1 MARRFQSG
9 LGSEFT
15 RRYKEGQQ
23 VDTLMLMS
31 VTKVH
36 YKYNTVD
43 LIALKHKE
51 TFTTS
56 YANEGKY
63 SAKLPMEFGGRNIAG
78 QPYGQ
83 INPVTVGT
91 IVLVGFVQSDKN
103 NPIILSVYGNNA
115 VTEKLARAPFV
126 SAEPN
131 DESLAKQ
138 MYQKFTL
145 YPSLTYDSVD
155 GDGTRVVSF
164 SGKSFIV
171 FDTAPNTNA
180 TMISDGNYGTTY
192 EDLGTSFYNDGEVIE
207 PMSGLA
213 PNVLFKHQ
221 GVLDSNDEPDNHQFM
236 IHIASDGTYRTSQ
249 MNKKEDWRT
258 LFEMT
263 PEGEVRLRRQ
273 GDTIRLNDG
282 FQIGELEIDKYGI
295 VRLRNGEMDLE
306 VRSDGLYSQGK
317 PLGESIGGDVDLS
330 EIYDKLNG
338 IDKDIAWAN
347 TEITNIGGEV
357 KVVAEKTTIIDGQVK
372 EMESSVSILAEKIET
387 KVSAVEVEEM
397 IDDSLT
403 EVNADIQKAKDEAEK
418 ANNMISDMAN
428 DNRLTP
434 SEKTDLSA
442 EWEIIKSEYP
452 SYINQANI
460 YEVNSDAYEEAYNK
474 LEDFVEGVL
483 VDMNATMV
491 IDGTQMRNLFK
502 TYYNERIALLNSILK
517 GLKDGITEAMKA
529 ASEAQLDATDAL
541 ANSAQAQ
548 IDANRANSLIDDIAS
563 DGKLTPSEKTQ
574 LKKEWDIIV
583 KEYPKT
589 IQQAVKYKVNT
600 DDLTLKYNTLKNI
613 VEPLLQDLTQ
623 TSIVNGQEVRD
634 RMSDYYASKTQVLK
648 DISDLAQDVMTDYGN
663 RINVAETAI
672 TQTSEA
678 ITLMAT
684 KVETIEGDVKAN
696 KAQLDVQADQISQK
710 VTASEVKDVVDD
722 AIKDIQVGGTNL
734 FVIYTQ
740 TNGWLNEIDG
750 TVGAVQDNSVV
761 SNYIKVRATSPYVAS
776 LFNNT
781 GTNTIVICWYDTNR
795 TFISGQAVANTGD
808 FSQQYKSPE
817 GAVYARLS
825 YKRAN
830 VTLMKFESGT
840 KATDFSYAWED
851 IKNDQ
856 TLLEQYIKDVEAQAE
871 KAQESADDAKN
882 NADHANQ
889 QIDDIANDNI
899 LTPSEK
905 QQILLQWEEIKTEYP
920 LNIDQA
926 SKFGANATQY
936 TNMYTALDTYLTP
949 ILADLTTNS
958 VIVGSTLRTTFKNYY
973 DRRTTLLNNIAE
985 ISKTLA
991 NNAQNKADQ
1000 LDDDMNNI
1008 GGYNYVG
1015 FSSGDGVLP
1024 RLMIKNVGYYQ
1035 VVNSTQTFVDGMV
1048 SLKQKTAGTWYGY
1061 DVGTSVNTTF
1071 SSLADFRMK
1080 EVKEGQWLTAS
1091 ANLQV
1096 IGSGSANL
1104 KIYLYNGGWNSAS
1117 SQNVT
1122 ASDGVKRVVV
1132 QQKVLANTTGV
1143 LVRIQGADTGQTELR
1158 FGNVQLEVG
1167 IRATPWKK
1175 SDIDVKE
1182 DINNAIDGIK
1192 VYKAWANSEDGTV
1205 DFTRVYP
1212 NENLMIHA
1220 SKYTK
1225 NAPFVNTAK
1234 TPDGAVMLPDAEVV
1248 ITKAGTYTFNCETDG
1263 TWYPHNTEG
1272 TDPALK
1278 RANIYIRGSK
1288 ANTSIDVHK
1297 GSNGKMPFTFTISEE
1312 EATYTWKIRTN
1323 TYGNNTVPS
1332 NVSFWNFKVEE
1343 GSSSTLYL
1351 PSPDDDPVKAKMR
1364 YQGIGVKDSNNPA
1377 DYVWSPAGD
1386 AVATTG
1392 WCNDLTDFEDFTLVY
1407 PSPNLQVKS
1416 RDVPMSLYSPISG
1429 STASVKSTLTSD
1441 GWNTIDLTGV
1451 NKLTE
1456 VLPAPDNYMAFK
1468 AGETITQSLRVMTDA
1483 NVDLSGR
1490 VQFSW
1495 FTNGSVAVPTG
1506 HLYIDGTIKHLG
1518 GKEYV
1523 VYSTYTIPAGRDSI
1537 GIRMFDMQLS
1547 AIQYNTSG
1555 TYLKFSKFKIE
1566 KGSYTGFITSEAES
1580 QKDSKMKYVGTSLVP
1595 SSDPRDFVWGLSS
1608 EYVDNDKQ
1616 EQINGK
1622 EGTWIYQPIP
1632 PSNPSIGLVWVDT
1645 TKVPY
1650 QPKRYTGT
1658 ENGWVPLTPEDVSDL
1673 PWGDDGSSLAD
1684 WINQAEQKISATS
1697 IVNTVLSSGDFT
1709 DLYNTKANTSDLDT
1723 LASQS
1728 ELKAMREEYNRLLKE
1743 GIDGIDFTPYV
1754 TQSELEQLKDSFNF
1768 SIQQAGGVNLLKNSL
1783 GFADLSFWAGG
1794 QGVTTTQSDS
1804 LAALGF
1810 GSGFHFLNQRSTL
1823 LKQKVTLPKVGDGVK
1838 YSLSLY
1844 MQVTGEFDPTAKLG
1858 ARIYEGDTLV
1868 TTLGIN
1874 SEVGQQAYPVGY
1886 QQYATVWTP
1895 NQEEVTVELFVQ
1907 NGDSLDIII
1916 SGVMLNIGDLALKW
1930 QPYPSEI
1937 YNTSVRID
1945 LRGITVK
1952 NTSTDGYTA
1961 ITPQEFSGY
1970 ARVDGQIERIF
1981 TLNGQTTEVTALKV
1995 DRSIT
2000 MAPISIFTMNSSTSK
2015 GWAFV

>member
-51 TFTTS
+51 TFTAS

-103 NPIILSVYGNNA
+103 NPIILSVYGNND

-126 SAEPN
+126 SAEHN

-317 PLGESIGGDVDLS
+317 PLGEAIGGDVDLS

-357 KVVAEKTTIIDGQVK
+357 KVVAETTTIINGQVK
-372 EMESSVSILAEKIET
+372 EMEASVSIMAEKIET
-387 KVSAVEVEEM
+387 KVSSTEVAEM

-418 ANNMISDMAN
+418 ANGMIADMAN

-460 YEVNSDAYEEAYNK
+460 YEVKSDAYEEAYNK

-483 VDMNATMV
+483 VDMNATTV
-491 IDGTQMRNLFK
+491 IDGTKMRNLFK
-502 TYYNERIALLNSILK
+502 TYYSERIALLNSILK
-517 GLKDGITEAMKA
+517 GLKDGITEAMKV

-541 ANSAQAQ
+541 ADSAQAQ

-623 TSIVNGQEVRD
+623 TSIVNGQELRD
-634 RMSDYYASKTQVLK
+634 RMSDYYASKTQILK
-648 DISDLAQDVMTDYGN
+648 DISDLAQDVMIDYGN

-672 TQTSEA
+672 TQTAEA

-696 KAQLDVQADQISQK
+696 KAQIEIQADQISQK
-710 VTASEVKDVVDD
+710 VTASEVKGVVDD

-740 TNGWLNEIDG
+740 TKGWLNENDG

-795 TFISGQAVANTGD
+795 KFISGQAVANTGD
-808 FSQQYKSPE
+808 FSQQYKSPA

-830 VTLMKFESGT
+830 TTLMKFESGT
-840 KATDFSYAWED
+840 KSTDFSYAWED

-856 TLLEQYIKDVEAQAE
+856 TLLEQYIKDVEEQAE

-936 TNMYTALDTYLTP
+936 TNMYNALNTYLTP

-958 VIVGSTLRTTFKNYY
+958 VIIGSTLRTTFKNYY
-973 DRRTTLLNNIAE
+973 DRKTTLLNNIAE
-985 ISKTLA
+985 IAKTLA
-991 NNAQNKADQ
+991 NNAQNKANQ

-1015 FSSGDGVLP
+1015 FSSGDNILP
-1024 RLMIKNVGYYQ
+1024 RLMIKNVGRYS
-1035 VVNSTQTFVDGMV
+1035 VVNADQDFADEMV
-1048 SLKQKTAGTWYGY
+1048 SLKQKTAGSWFGY
-1061 DVGTSVNTTF
+1061 DIGTSTTTNF
-1071 SSLADFRMK
+1071 SSLADYRMK
-1080 EVKEGQWLTAS
+1080 EVKAGQWITAS

-1096 IGSGSANL
+1096 IGTGFANL
-1104 KIYLYNGGWNSAS
+1104 KIFLYNNGWKEAS
-1117 SQNVT
+1117 SQTLRESN
-1122 ASDGVKRVVV
+1122 GVKRVVV
-1132 QQKVLANTTGV
+1132 QQQVASDTTGILIRV
-1143 LVRIQGADTGQTELR
+1143 QGSPAGVTELR

-1175 SDIDVKE
+1175 SDIDIKE
-1182 DINNAIDGIK
+1182 DINNVAKGLQENIDNVAKKAKEDSDKASADATKAQQDANKANQSIADLSNDNLVTPNEKLDLKKEWEIIVAEKSKNDAQADKFGVSKTDYGTKYTSLSNYITPILTDLTTNSAIVGQTLRDTFKAYYTARTDLLNAISTK
-1192 VYKAWANSEDGTV
+1192 AKALADQAQADADNAQNSVDSLKATKAWANSADGTV
-1205 DFTRVYP
+1205 DFTLIEP
-1212 NENLMIHA
+1212 KENLF
-1220 SKYTK
+1220 STGDWK
-1225 NAPFVNTAK
+1225 NRPPFSVSSISAMKIELKPNTEYVMSTNIPTWADNGTCDLFVFDSSGVPNRGVTGVALNK
-1234 TPDGAVMLPDAEVV
+1234 PRKITTLADGIIIVAMRNKE
-1248 ITKAGTYTFNCETDG
+1248 FNTG
-1263 TWYPHNTEG
+1263 TW
-1272 TDPALK
+1272 
-1278 RANIYIRGSK
+1278 
-1288 ANTSIDVHK
+1288 
-1297 GSNGKMPFTFTISEE
+1297 
-1312 EATYTWKIRTN
+1312 W
-1323 TYGNNTVPS
+1323 
-1332 NVSFWNFKVEE
+1332 
-1343 GSSSTLYL
+1343 
-1351 PSPDDDPVKAKMR
+1351 
-1364 YQGIGVKDSNNPA
+1364 
-1377 DYVWSPAGD
+1377 
-1386 AVATTG
+1386 
-1392 WCNDLTDFEDFTLVY
+1392 
-1407 PSPNLQVKS
+1407 
-1416 RDVPMSLYSPISG
+1416 
-1429 STASVKSTLTSD
+1429 
-1441 GWNTIDLTGV
+1441 
-1451 NKLTE
+1451 
-1456 VLPAPDNYMAFK
+1456 
-1468 AGETITQSLRVMTDA
+1468 
-1483 NVDLSGR
+1483 
-1490 VQFSW
+1490 
-1495 FTNGSVAVPTG
+1495 
-1506 HLYIDGTIKHLG
+1506 
-1518 GKEYV
+1518 
-1523 VYSTYTIPAGRDSI
+1523 
-1537 GIRMFDMQLS
+1537 
-1547 AIQYNTSG
+1547 
-1555 TYLKFSKFKIE
+1555 
-1566 KGSYTGFITSEAES
+1566 
-1580 QKDSKMKYVGTSLVP
+1580 
-1595 SSDPRDFVWGLSS
+1595 
-1608 EYVDNDKQ
+1608 
-1616 EQINGK
+1616 
-1622 EGTWIYQPIP
+1622 
-1632 PSNPSIGLVWVDT
+1632 
-1645 TKVPY
+1645 
-1650 QPKRYTGT
+1650 
-1658 ENGWVPLTPEDVSDL
+1658 
-1673 PWGDDGSSLAD
+1673 
-1684 WINQAEQKISATS
+1684 
-1697 IVNTVLSSGDFT
+1697 
-1709 DLYNTKANTSDLDT
+1709 
-1723 LASQS
+1723 
-1728 ELKAMREEYNRLLKE
+1728 
-1743 GIDGIDFTPYV
+1743 
-1754 TQSELEQLKDSFNF
+1754 
-1768 SIQQAGGVNLLKNSL
+1768 
-1783 GFADLSFWAGG
+1783 
-1794 QGVTTTQSDS
+1794 
-1804 LAALGF
+1804 
-1810 GSGFHFLNQRSTL
+1810 
-1823 LKQKVTLPKVGDGVK
+1823 
-1838 YSLSLY
+1838 
-1844 MQVTGEFDPTAKLG
+1844 AKL
-1858 ARIYEGDTLV
+1858 
-1868 TTLGIN
+1868 
-1874 SEVGQQAYPVGY
+1874 EVGS
-1886 QQYATVWTP
+1886 
-1895 NQEEVTVELFVQ
+1895 
-1907 NGDSLDIII
+1907 DR
-1916 SGVMLNIGDLALKW
+1916 K
-1930 QPYPSEI
+1930 
-1937 YNTSVRID
+1937 SV
-1945 LRGITVK
+1945 V
-1952 NTSTDGYTA
+1952 
-1961 ITPQEFSGY
+1961 
-1970 ARVDGQIERIF
+1970 
-1981 TLNGQTTEVTALKV
+1981 
-1995 DRSIT
+1995 
-2000 MAPISIFTMNSSTSK
+2000 
-2015 GWAFV
+2015 

>member
-282 FQIGELEIDKYGI
+282 FQIGELEIDKYGV

-672 TQTSEA
+672 TQTAEA

-684 KVETIEGDVKAN
+684 KVETIDGDVKAN
-696 KAQLDVQADQISQK
+696 KAQLEVQAEQISQK
-710 VTASEVKDVVDD
+710 VTASEVKGVVDD

-740 TNGWLNEIDG
+740 TNGWLNETDG

-958 VIVGSTLRTTFKNYY
+958 VIIGSTLRTTFKNYY

-1015 FSSGDGVLP
+1015 FSSGDNVYP
-1024 RLMIKNVGYYQ
+1024 RLMIKNVGYYST
-1035 VVNSTQTFVDGMV
+1035 VNANLSFVDDMV
-1048 SLKQKTAGTWYGY
+1048 SMKSKVSGSLWYY
-1061 DVGTSVNTTF
+1061 NIGTSSSSLF
-1071 SSLADFRMK
+1071 SNLADFRMK
-1080 EVKEGQWLTAS
+1080 EVKQGQWLTAS

-1096 IGSGSANL
+1096 IGVGSASL
-1104 KIYLYNGGWNSAS
+1104 KIFLYNGRWEEAS
-1117 SQNVT
+1117 SQEVI
-1122 ASDGVKRVVV
+1122 ASNGVLRVAV
-1132 QQKVLANTTGV
+1132 QQKVKATTTGV
-1143 LVRIQGADTGQTELR
+1143 LVRVQSSSLGDVEVR

-1167 IRATPWKK
+1167 ARATPWKK
-1175 SDIDVKE
+1175 SDIDIME
-1182 DINNAIDGIK
+1182 DINNVVNDIK
-1192 VYKAWANSEDGTV
+1192 LYPAWTNDLTNYKE
-1205 DFTRVYP
+1205 FTRVYP
-1212 NENLMIHA
+1212 KANMLAN
-1220 SKYTK
+1220 SKLTSL
-1225 NAPFVNTAK
+1225 TQWRSW
-1234 TPDGAVMLPDAEVV
+1234 DGATGSTRELKEIPDS
-1248 ITKAGTYTFNCETDG
+1248 
-1263 TWYPHNTEG
+1263 P
-1272 TDPALK
+1272 
-1278 RANIYIRGSK
+1278 
-1288 ANTSIDVHK
+1288 
-1297 GSNGKMPFTFTISEE
+1297 
-1312 EATYTWKIRTN
+1312 ATYTKKGFYLKKQSAGNWGYAQDGVKVEPNTKYTLTVWAKSVIATGSTISLQSGNGTTDPWATTN
-1323 TYGNNTVPS
+1323 TAVTTVWTR
-1332 NVSFWNFKVEE
+1332 VSHTFTTKA
-1343 GSSSTLYL
+1343 SSVSLNIYVGMTGETTGEAYITAPKLEKGEATVFVPNANESVL
-1351 PSPDDDPVKAKMR
+1351 ETKMK
-1364 YQGIGVKDSNNPA
+1364 YSGTFVKDSDIPA
-1377 DYVWSPAGD
+1377 DYVWSLSTEYSD
-1386 AVATTG
+1386 A
-1392 WCNDLTDFEDFTLVY
+1392 
-1407 PSPNLQVKS
+1407 
-1416 RDVPMSLYSPISG
+1416 
-1429 STASVKSTLTSD
+1429 
-1441 GWNTIDLTGV
+1441 
-1451 NKLTE
+1451 
-1456 VLPAPDNYMAFK
+1456 
-1468 AGETITQSLRVMTDA
+1468 
-1483 NVDLSGR
+1483 
-1490 VQFSW
+1490 
-1495 FTNGSVAVPTG
+1495 
-1506 HLYIDGTIKHLG
+1506 
-1518 GKEYV
+1518 
-1523 VYSTYTIPAGRDSI
+1523 
-1537 GIRMFDMQLS
+1537 
-1547 AIQYNTSG
+1547 
-1555 TYLKFSKFKIE
+1555 
-1566 KGSYTGFITSEAES
+1566 
-1580 QKDSKMKYVGTSLVP
+1580 
-1595 SSDPRDFVWGLSS
+1595 
-1608 EYVDNDKQ
+1608 DKQ

-1783 GFADLSFWAGG
+1783 GFADLSFWTGG

-1844 MQVTGEFDPTAKLG
+1844 MQVSGEFDATAKLG